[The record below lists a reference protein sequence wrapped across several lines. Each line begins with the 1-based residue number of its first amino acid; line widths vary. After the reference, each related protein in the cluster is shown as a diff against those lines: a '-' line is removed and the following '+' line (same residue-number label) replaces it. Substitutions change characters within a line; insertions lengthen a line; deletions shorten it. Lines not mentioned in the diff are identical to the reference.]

1 MHAKSEN
8 RMGRPLKAKK
18 LANITVT
25 RDGSTYWIESEDE
38 VGKRALLEVTSD
50 QALRLADTLDQLLA
64 KEEEEQRPTR
74 PSAAPASTGQGR
86 SGDATLGAYERETSG
101 TVKWYNPT
109 KGFGFVVAD
118 NTGDELFLHRSVLD
132 RAGMGNPV
140 EGTRVRVTI
149 IEGKK
154 GPQVSTLVLV

>member
-1 MHAKSEN
+1 
-8 RMGRPLKAKK
+8 MGRPLKAKK

-25 RDGSTYWIESEDE
+25 RDGSTYWIGSEDE
-38 VGKRALLEVTSD
+38 VGKKALFEVTSD

-64 KEEEEQRPTR
+64 KEEEEQRPTG
-74 PSAAPASTGQGR
+74 PSSAASSSTGQGH
-86 SGDATLGAYERETSG
+86 SGDTSLGSYARETSG
-101 TVKWYNPT
+101 IVKWYNST

-132 RAGMGNPV
+132 RAGTGNPA

-149 IEGKK
+149 VEGKK
-154 GPQVSTLVLV
+154 GPQVGTLVLA

>member
-1 MHAKSEN
+1 
-8 RMGRPLKAKK
+8 MGRPLKAKK
-18 LANITVT
+18 LATITVT
-25 RDGSTYWIESEDE
+25 REGSTYRIECEDE
-38 VGKRALLEVTSD
+38 TGKRALFEVTSD

-64 KEEEEQRPTR
+64 KEEEEQRPTA
-74 PSAAPASTGQGR
+74 PLPAASSPTGQGR
-86 SGDATLGAYERETSG
+86 SGDAGETAG

-132 RAGMGNPV
+132 RAGIGNPV